1 MLRVDRV
8 SKSFGG
14 LAALCDVS
22 LTIEQGEIYALIG
35 PNGAGKTTLFNC
47 VSGLLPIDRGRIE
60 INEVRIDGLKPFQVV
75 PHGISRTFQTVRLFP
90 SLTVLEN
97 LELAQLYRTRSHLA
111 DVFLCLPREREERQS
126 IRERAERLLAEVA
139 SGQLY
144 PRRFDYP
151 DELSTGQQRMLEIMR
166 ALVSDPQLVLLDEP
180 TGGLNPVWIADVVKL
195 IRDIQKQGKTVLLIE
210 HNMPV
215 VMEIADRVA
224 VLNFGQ
230 KIAEGTPKTVRANP
244 QVIEAYLG

>member
-1 MLRVDRV
+1 VLRIDRV

-97 LELAQLYRTRSHLA
+97 LELAQLYRTRSNLA

-144 PRRFDYP
+144 PRRLDYP

>member
-144 PRRFDYP
+144 PRRLDYP